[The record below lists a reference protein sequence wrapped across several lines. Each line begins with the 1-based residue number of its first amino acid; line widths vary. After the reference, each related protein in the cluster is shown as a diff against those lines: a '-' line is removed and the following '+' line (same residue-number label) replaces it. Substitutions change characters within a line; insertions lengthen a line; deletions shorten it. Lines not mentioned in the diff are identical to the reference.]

1 MTALGGFLGDLEKSW
16 GHLGWNVGHLGEV
29 LEPLGD
35 VLGAYKVVLGGSWAV
50 LGRSWRLSRTI
61 LEAFLMIFA
70 FLKQLMKIAKNLG
83 KPMVFH

>member
-1 MTALGGFLGDLEKSW
+1 MEKDFKKLRKIIYVFLSW
-16 GHLGWNVGHLGEV
+16 GSWGHLGEV

-35 VLGAYKVVLGGSWAV
+35 VLGPYRVVLGGSWAV

-61 LEAFLMIFA
+61 LEDFWMIFA
-70 FLKQLMKIAKNLG
+70 FLKQLTKIAKNLG